1 MNGLIRIVLTLA
13 QVPEKDISDLDKSLP
28 GLARLC
34 DLAKQL
40 EPIIQRNLPH
50 IKAIEP
56 DIPAITSII
65 KAAWPDIVAVTPT
78 IDEYVNLAKGN

>member
-1 MNGLIRIVLTLA
+1 MNGLVRFALGLA
-13 QVPEKDISDLDKSLP
+13 SVPSKDIDDLEASMP
-28 GLARLC
+28 GIARLC

-56 DIPAITSII
+56 DVPQIVNII
-65 KAAWPDIVAVTPT
+65 KQAWPDIVSVTPT
-78 IDEYVNLAKGN
+78 IDEYINLAKGN

>member
-1 MNGLIRIVLTLA
+1 MNGVIRFALGLA
-13 QVPEKDISDLDKSLP
+13 SVPEKDIDDLEKSLP
-28 GLARLC
+28 GMARLV

-56 DIPAITSII
+56 DMPLIVNII
-65 KAAWPDIVAVTPT
+65 KQAWPDIVSVTPT
-78 IDEYVNLAKGN
+78 IDEYINLAKGN